1 MAETQG
7 TSLLTTSAR
16 VAEFTSGDVF
26 SLFSD
31 KPNRHPVDLGRTC
44 LEAAA
49 NRKPAAADA
58 YTAQAVPAPAQ

>member
-1 MAETQG
+1 VAETQG

-26 SLFSD
+26 GLFSD
-31 KPNRHPVDLGRTC
+31 KPNWHPIDLGRAC

-49 NRKPAAADA
+49 NPKPAAAEA
-58 YTAQAVPAPAQ
+58 HTAQAVPALAQ